1 MALYLK
7 PNKYEKRIRMKRY
20 IISLGL
26 LFVTVCAHAQLFD
39 FSSNKNRYEIGLNL
53 GQMAFNT
60 QYARFGM
67 GMNALAWGVYMD
79 CNMTAAQHKFDRK
92 FSDTQWDDDEFF
104 NINLGYQIPIL
115 SWIRVMPL
123 LGYAQTNEGITDAST
138 INIDISHGE
147 ESNPVSVY
155 HTYTVTPGSRV
166 HYFNYGGGV
175 SIQPLKW
182 FSINF
187 VYTRYAVYGG
197 LAISL

>member
-1 MALYLK
+1 
-7 PNKYEKRIRMKRY
+7 MKRY
-20 IISLGL
+20 FISLVL

-39 FSSNKNRYEIGLNL
+39 FSSNNNRYEIGMNF
-53 GQMAFNT
+53 GQMASNT

-67 GMNALAWGVYMD
+67 GMNALAWGVYLD
-79 CNMTAAQHKFDRK
+79 FNMTVPQHKFDGE
-92 FSDTQWDDDEFF
+92 FSDTLWDDDEFL

-115 SWIRVMPL
+115 SWLRVMPL

-138 INIDISHGE
+138 INIEIGSEGESNAASISHK
-147 ESNPVSVY
+147 
-155 HTYTVTPGSRV
+155 YTVTPGSRV

-182 FSINF
+182 FSINL

-197 LAISL
+197 FAIDIDALAFRH

>member
-1 MALYLK
+1 
-7 PNKYEKRIRMKRY
+7 MKRL
-20 IISLGL
+20 IISLVL
-26 LFVTVCAHAQLFD
+26 LSVTICAHAQMFD
-39 FSSNKNRYEIGLNL
+39 FSSNNNRYEGGLNF

-60 QYARFGM
+60 EYARFGM
-67 GMNALAWGVYMD
+67 GMNMLAWGVYLD
-79 CNMTAAQHKFDRK
+79 LNRTIAQHKFDREV
-92 FSDTQWDDDEFF
+92 SDTLWDDDEFF

-138 INIDISHGE
+138 FNINPGE
-147 ESNPVSVY
+147 ELSSTSIY
-155 HTYTVTPGSRV
+155 HTYTVTPGSHV

-187 VYTRYAVYGG
+187 AYTRYAIYGG
-197 LAISL
+197 FAIDIDALVFRH

>member
-1 MALYLK
+1 
-7 PNKYEKRIRMKRY
+7 MKRL
-20 IISLGL
+20 IISLVL
-26 LFVTVCAHAQLFD
+26 LSVTVCAHAQLFD
-39 FSSNKNRYEIGLNL
+39 ISSNNNRYEIGLNL

-67 GMNALAWGVYMD
+67 GVNTLAWGVYLD
-79 CNMTAAQHKFDRK
+79 LNMTAAQHKFDRK

-104 NINLGYQIPIL
+104 SINLGYQIPIL
-115 SWIRVMPL
+115 SRIRIMPL
-123 LGYAQTNEGITDAST
+123 LGYAQTNEGVTDASS
-138 INIDISHGE
+138 INISGNSEDETISI
-147 ESNPVSVY
+147 Y

-182 FSINF
+182 FSLNF

-197 LAISL
+197 IAIDIDALTSPKR

>member
-1 MALYLK
+1 MK
-7 PNKYEKRIRMKRY
+7 TRIRMKRY
-20 IISLGL
+20 IISLVL

-67 GMNALAWGVYMD
+67 GMNTLAWGVYLD
-79 CNMTAAQHKFDRK
+79 FNMTAAQHKFDRK

-104 NINLGYQIPIL
+104 NINLGYQIPIF
-115 SWIRVMPL
+115 SRIRIMPL

-138 INIDISHGE
+138 FNINPGE
-147 ESNPVSVY
+147 ELSSTSIY

-166 HYFNYGGGV
+166 HYFNFGGGI

-187 VYTRYAVYGG
+187 AYTRYAIYGG
-197 LAISL
+197 FAIDIDALVFRH

>member
-1 MALYLK
+1 
-7 PNKYEKRIRMKRY
+7 MKRL
-20 IISLGL
+20 ILSLVL
-26 LFVTVCAHAQLFD
+26 LSVTVCAHAQLFD
-39 FSSNKNRYEIGLNL
+39 FSSNNNRYEVGLNV

-60 QYARFGM
+60 RYARFGM
-67 GMNALAWGVYMD
+67 GMNMLAWGVYLD
-79 CNMTAAQHKFDRK
+79 FNKTNAQHKYERK
-92 FSDTQWDDDEFF
+92 FSDTQWNDDEFF
-104 NINLGYQIPIL
+104 NISLGYQIPIL

-138 INIDISHGE
+138 FNINPGE
-147 ESNPVSVY
+147 DLSSMY

-187 VYTRYAVYGG
+187 AYTRFAVYGG
-197 LAISL
+197 FAIDIDALAFRH

>member
-1 MALYLK
+1 MH
-7 PNKYEKRIRMKRY
+7 MKRQ
-20 IISLGL
+20 IISLVL

-39 FSSNKNRYEIGLNL
+39 FSGNNNRYEMGLNV

-67 GMNALAWGVYMD
+67 GMNMLAWGVYLD
-79 CNMTAAQHKFDRK
+79 FNMAAAQHKFDRK
-92 FSDTQWDDDEFF
+92 FSDTQWNDDEFF

-115 SWIRVMPL
+115 PWIRIMPL
-123 LGYAQTNEGITDAST
+123 IGYAQTNEGITDAST
-138 INIDISHGE
+138 FNINPGE
-147 ESNPVSVY
+147 ELSSTSIY

-166 HYFNYGGGV
+166 HYFNFGGGV

-187 VYTRYAVYGG
+187 AYTRQAVYGG
-197 LAISL
+197 VAIDIDALAFPK

>member
-1 MALYLK
+1 M
-7 PNKYEKRIRMKRY
+7 RMKSL
-20 IISLGL
+20 IISLVL
-26 LFVTVCAHAQLFD
+26 LSVTVCAHAQLFD
-39 FSSNKNRYEIGLNL
+39 FSSNNNRYEAGLNF

-60 QYARFGM
+60 EYARFGM
-67 GMNALAWGVYMD
+67 GVNTLAWGVYLD
-79 CNMTAAQHKFDRK
+79 LNMTAAQHKFDRK

-115 SWIRVMPL
+115 PWIRVMPL

-138 INIDISHGE
+138 INIDISPGE
-147 ESNPVSVY
+147 ESNSASIY

-166 HYFNYGGGV
+166 HYFNYGGGI

-187 VYTRYAVYGG
+187 AYTRFAVYGG
-197 LAISL
+197 FAIDIDALAFRH

>member
-1 MALYLK
+1 MK
-7 PNKYEKRIRMKRY
+7 TRIRMKRL
-20 IISLGL
+20 IISLVL
-26 LFVTVCAHAQLFD
+26 LSVTVCAHAQFFD
-39 FSSNKNRYEIGLNL
+39 FSSNNNRYEVGMNF

-60 QYARFGM
+60 QYARFGV
-67 GMNALAWGVYMD
+67 GVNTLAWGVYLD
-79 CNMTAAQHKFDRK
+79 LNMTAAQHKFDRK
-92 FSDTQWDDDEFF
+92 FSDTQWNDDEFF

-115 SWIRVMPL
+115 PWIRVMPL

-138 INIDISHGE
+138 INIDSDE
-147 ESNPVSVY
+147 ESISIY

-187 VYTRYAVYGG
+187 AYTRYAVYGG
-197 LAISL
+197 IAIDIDALTFRN

>member
-1 MALYLK
+1 
-7 PNKYEKRIRMKRY
+7 MKRY
-20 IISLGL
+20 FISLVL
-26 LFVTVCAHAQLFD
+26 LFVAVCAHAQLFD
-39 FSSNKNRYEIGLNL
+39 FSSNNNRYEIGMNL
-53 GQMAFNT
+53 GQMAFDT
-60 QYARFGM
+60 QYTRFGM
-67 GMNALAWGVYMD
+67 GMNTLAWGVYLD
-79 CNMTAAQHKFDRK
+79 FNMTAAQHKFDRK
-92 FSDTQWDDDEFF
+92 VSDTLWDDDEFF

-147 ESNPVSVY
+147 EPRSVSIY

-187 VYTRYAVYGG
+187 AYTRYAVYGG
-197 LAISL
+197 FAIDIDALAFRH